1 MKKFYKI
8 VLLLIVLIF
17 ISTFNPKTY
26 DVTLKKNEAFFKVK
40 NIEIKNNFLVKKSEI
55 EEKLSSIYKKNIFF
69 IKRGDIEDQLRTIN
83 FLEKIEVKKKYPN
96 TLIIKI
102 FETKPVAILFRN
114 KDKYLL
120 DSSSNLILFKDKV
133 NFSELPSVFGVDAEN
148 NFIHFFDQLKKYNF
162 PNKQV
167 KNFYYFQIGRWDLQL
182 KNNKIIK
189 FPHKNTDDAI
199 IGSIELLDRKDFEN
213 YNIIDLRV
221 DGKII
226 VE

>member
-17 ISTFNPKTY
+17 ISTINPKTY

-114 KDKYLL
+114 
-120 DSSSNLILFKDKV
+120 
-133 NFSELPSVFGVDAEN
+133 
-148 NFIHFFDQLKKYNF
+148 
-162 PNKQV
+162 
-167 KNFYYFQIGRWDLQL
+167 
-182 KNNKIIK
+182 
-189 FPHKNTDDAI
+189 
-199 IGSIELLDRKDFEN
+199 
-213 YNIIDLRV
+213 
-221 DGKII
+221 
-226 VE
+226 